1 MSQCKKFFYEG
12 YSRLTYLILLVVS
25 DVKMELVNIH
35 YLIYQK
41 YDIHSKLDNIIIHY

>member
-1 MSQCKKFFYEG
+1 M
-12 YSRLTYLILLVVS
+12 L
-25 DVKMELVNIH
+25 KMEFVNIQ